1 MIKAS
6 LFARKAA
13 AIAILM
19 LIAGAVWLVLI
30 RPLIDS
36 FMTYRESIAQSQEM
50 LAKYQRLDASRSKI
64 DANLQELRSA
74 QESEARVLKGG
85 STQLVGAELQN
96 HLKGLIESHNA
107 NLVSMQVLPVREE
120 QRFQRISMAVT
131 LRATIN
137 ALQPILFAIEDQ
149 SPYLFVEDLELR
161 SNRGFIAESEEQAL
175 ELQVQFV
182 VFGYMA
188 IGTG

>member
-161 SNRGFIAESEEQAL
+161 SNRGFIAESEEQEL

>member
-1 MIKAS
+1 
-6 LFARKAA
+6 
-13 AIAILM
+13 
-19 LIAGAVWLVLI
+19 
-30 RPLIDS
+30 
-36 FMTYRESIAQSQEM
+36 M

>member
-1 MIKAS
+1 MINAS

-50 LAKYQRLDASRSKI
+50 LAKYQRLDASRPKI

-96 HLKGLIESHNA
+96 HLKRLIESHNA